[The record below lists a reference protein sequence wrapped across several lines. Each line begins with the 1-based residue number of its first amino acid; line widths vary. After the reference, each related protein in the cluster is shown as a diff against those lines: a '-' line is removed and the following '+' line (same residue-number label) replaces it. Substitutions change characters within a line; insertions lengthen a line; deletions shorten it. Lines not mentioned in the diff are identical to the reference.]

1 MFKGLYFEHNLN
13 SRGYSGSTI
22 DFEKYCYYVEN
33 WFVYIYKGKF
43 DIPFHFENFE
53 FKNSEQFEDFY
64 EEHQEYSYEEQQE
77 YLMKNLLNILMKIH
91 FSLFMRLLAKRWL

>member
-1 MFKGLYFEHNLN
+1 M
-13 SRGYSGSTI
+13 
-22 DFEKYCYYVEN
+22 EN

-53 FKNSEQFEDFY
+53 FKNSEQFEDLY

-77 YLMKNLLNILMKIH
+77 SI
-91 FSLFMRLLAKRWL
+91 